1 MTKTDY
7 YTKKKAHQVPAAKVE
22 ADTILSKAKTKKHPW
37 FPKDKEMT
45 LYRVMDEDA
54 EIHDDTGG
62 SRVTLEGETR
72 IQSQE
77 AVGFALASVQRDIQ
91 ALPQGTPESEEAPAV
106 AKAKGKG
113 KAKAKAKAKAKQPP
127 PRVKEIARKSLE
139 HQAALARRRAAES
152 AHADSALT
160 PTRKPSPRVA
170 TPKSNQKN
178 KKPKSTPKNKI
189 KRRTSKRNQTKKAA
203 TKKKK

>member
-1 MTKTDY
+1 MPVETAVPSGVVHVTPPKNA
-7 YTKKKAHQVPAAKVE
+7 KKRKRTQRQARPSQR
-22 ADTILSKAKTKKHPW
+22 KAKKLKGP
-37 FPKDKEMT
+37 
-45 LYRVMDEDA
+45 
-54 EIHDDTGG
+54 
-62 SRVTLEGETR
+62 EG
-72 IQSQE
+72 
-77 AVGFALASVQRDIQ
+77 
-91 ALPQGTPESEEAPAV
+91 
-106 AKAKGKG
+106 
-113 KAKAKAKAKAKQPP
+113 KAKAKQPA

-178 KKPKSTPKNKI
+178 KKPKSTPKNNV

>member
-1 MTKTDY
+1 MQEPEE
-7 YTKKKAHQVPAAKVE
+7 ASESVPAETAVPSGVVHVTPPKNAKKRKRTRLQ
-22 ADTILSKAKTKKHPW
+22 ASPSQRKAKK
-37 FPKDKEMT
+37 
-45 LYRVMDEDA
+45 R
-54 EIHDDTGG
+54 
-62 SRVTLEGETR
+62 
-72 IQSQE
+72 
-77 AVGFALASVQRDIQ
+77 
-91 ALPQGTPESEEAPAV
+91 
-106 AKAKGKG
+106 KG

-178 KKPKSTPKNKI
+178 KKPKSPPKNKI